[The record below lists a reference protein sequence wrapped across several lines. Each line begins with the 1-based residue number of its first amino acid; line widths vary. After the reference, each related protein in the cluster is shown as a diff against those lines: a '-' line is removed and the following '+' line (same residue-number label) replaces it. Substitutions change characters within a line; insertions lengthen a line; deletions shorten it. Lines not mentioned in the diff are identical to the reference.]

1 MAKTKLNFITD
12 KNFLTDE
19 EINHINSEILGNNF
33 PWYYEPVA
41 TTDKFQFFS
50 HTLLV
55 RETDEVNSIH
65 FEFFKNIFLKFAN
78 LHKLKVKA
86 ITRAVLN
93 LTNNSSYKNGD
104 PHVDH
109 EFKHKVFMLYLNT
122 IEGDTIVYDK
132 KYTSKKQ
139 FTTIPLEKIK
149 KPLDKIKKIKP
160 EFGKGICWDGSY
172 YHSAGFPKE
181 GRRVVAVITF
191 I

>member
-1 MAKTKLNFITD
+1 MAKTKVKFFET
-12 KNFLTDE
+12 KNILLDE
-19 EINHINSEILGNNF
+19 EINYINSEILGNNF

-55 RETDEVNSIH
+55 RETGEVNSRY
-65 FEFFKNIFLKFAN
+65 FEFFENIFDRFATM
-78 LHKLKVKA
+78 HKLKVKGL
-86 ITRAVLN
+86 TRAVLN
-93 LTNNSSYKNGD
+93 LTNNSSYEYGD

-122 IEGDTIVYDK
+122 INGNTIVYDK

-149 KPLDKIKKIKP
+149 KPFNKIKEIKP
-160 EFGKGICWDGSY
+160 ELGKAVCWDGSY
-172 YHSAGFPKE
+172 YHAAGFPKE

-191 I
+191 V